1 MADKATKSAEE
12 LAQAYNKAIASGFAV
27 ADAGIAQTTAAV
39 KMFTDTVQT
48 ERDEYGKAVEQ
59 AAAHACARGE
69 NLASVMQSMTAA
81 PKSGATPF
89 GPEAKEAVNKLIEG
103 EMAFYQAW
111 TKGWMDYLSGAEAR
125 RSAAAQVMQE
135 SNAKVVESGQE
146 AMKSAA
152 KYGEALLDW
161 SMESAKGMKS

>member
-1 MADKATKSAEE
+1 MSDKATRSAEE

-27 ADAGIAQTTAAV
+27 ADAGIAQATAAV
-39 KMFTDTVQT
+39 KMFTDAAQT

-59 AAAHACARGE
+59 AATHARARGE
-69 NLASVMQSMTAA
+69 NLAGVMQSMTATA
-81 PKSGATPF
+81 KSGAPAFTS
-89 GPEAKEAVNKLIEG
+89 EAKESVSKLIEG

-111 TKGWMDYLSGAEAR
+111 TKGWIDYLSGVEAR
-125 RSAAAQVMQE
+125 RSAAAQAMLD

-152 KYGEALLDW
+152 KYGEALMDW

>member
-1 MADKATKSAEE
+1 
-12 LAQAYNKAIASGFAV
+12 
-27 ADAGIAQTTAAV
+27 
-39 KMFTDTVQT
+39 
-48 ERDEYGKAVEQ
+48 
-59 AAAHACARGE
+59 
-69 NLASVMQSMTAA
+69 
-81 PKSGATPF
+81 
-89 GPEAKEAVNKLIEG
+89 
-103 EMAFYQAW
+103 MAFYQAW

-125 RSAAAQVMQE
+125 RSAAAQVMLE